1 MKSFFKQIG
10 FLYSLPVLF
19 VLFAT
24 FAAPLLVV
32 IAYSF
37 MPPKTFDFNH
47 LPTLENFKYIISGS
61 YYLSYMWSFFFAAL
75 TVIILLVICY
85 PLAYAMAKIFGKW
98 SNALTLLIVIP
109 IFVSENIRL
118 FGWLLFFI
126 KGGVLLGFLK
136 TYFGIEMESIMYTA
150 PAILLGTVYVYLPFM
165 LFPLVL
171 GISMIPD
178 DLRSAASDLGASKFQ
193 IFKEVDIPLAMP
205 GIVIGCLLTFV
216 LSVGA
221 LAESKILGGQTII
234 LIADDIETAFTY
246 GQNWPRGSSI
256 SVLLMG
262 TIGLLVIYF
271 LNKLNLDKIMGRR

>member
-1 MKSFFKQIG
+1 M
-10 FLYSLPVLF
+10 
-19 VLFAT
+19 
-24 FAAPLLVV
+24 
-32 IAYSF
+32 
-37 MPPKTFDFNH
+37 
-47 LPTLENFKYIISGS
+47 
-61 YYLSYMWSFFFAAL
+61 
-75 TVIILLVICY
+75 
-85 PLAYAMAKIFGKW
+85 
-98 SNALTLLIVIP
+98 IP